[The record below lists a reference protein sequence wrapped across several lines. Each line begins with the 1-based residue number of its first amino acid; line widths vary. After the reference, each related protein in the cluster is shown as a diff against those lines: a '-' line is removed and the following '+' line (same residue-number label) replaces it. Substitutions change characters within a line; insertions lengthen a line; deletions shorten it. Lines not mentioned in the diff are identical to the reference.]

1 MAAPVRSVA
10 DLSALH
16 WPIIGF
22 TGTRAP
28 ITPAQEAC
36 IRRIMQEVGAKV
48 LHHGDCVSADE
59 LSHRLARELGLEVV
73 LHPPAYKN
81 QDWANCMAKKDP
93 NPGQGSMRCEPDA
106 GHLERDHHIVDAC
119 DGLIVVPRSTQEQ
132 MRGSGTWATYRYA
145 VGANKTVRAK
155 VLKPAIMVFPDGTL
169 ELRTPAVVNSPPKGS
184 TREKGKGPMDAF
196 LGGSK
201 RGKGVK

>member
-1 MAAPVRSVA
+1 MAAPTRSVP
-10 DLSALH
+10 DLSAFH

-28 ITPAQEAC
+28 VTPEQEAG
-36 IRRIMQEVGAKV
+36 IRRIMQEVGGRE
-48 LHHGDCVSADE
+48 LHHGDCVSADA
-59 LSHRLARELGLEVV
+59 LAHRVARELGLDVV

-81 QDWANCMAKKDP
+81 QDWANCMAKVDV
-93 NPGQGSMRCEPDA
+93 NPGKGSVRREPDA
-106 GHLERDHHIVDAC
+106 EHLERDHHIVDAC
-119 DGLIVVPRSTQEQ
+119 DGLIVVPRSREEQ

-169 ELRTPAVVNSPPKGS
+169 ELRTPRVVNSPPKGS
-184 TREKGKGPMDAF
+184 ARGQRKGKGAMDAF
-196 LGGSK
+196 LGGCK
-201 RGKGVK
+201 REQ

>member
-1 MAAPVRSVA
+1 MAAPTRSVP
-10 DLSALH
+10 DMSAIN
-16 WPIIGF
+16 WPTIGF

-28 ITPAQEAC
+28 ITLEQEAS
-36 IRRIMQEVGAKV
+36 IRRIMQEVGAKE

-59 LSHRLARELGLEVV
+59 LSHRLARELGLDVV

-81 QDWANCMAKKDP
+81 RDWANCMAKVDV
-93 NPGQGSMRCEPDA
+93 NPGKGSVRCEPDA
-106 GHLERDHHIVDAC
+106 EHLERDHHIVDAC
-119 DGLIVVPRSTQEQ
+119 DGLIVVPRSTEEQ

-169 ELRTPAVVNSPPKGS
+169 ELRTPNPYK
-184 TREKGKGPMDAF
+184 KGKGPMDAF

-201 RGKGVK
+201 REKGGR